1 MTSVLVLVP
10 FPLDEA
16 AVALRRE
23 QLKSVQLDPSI
34 RFDYR
39 PVKAGPAWYDSDQ
52 DLVLADVAMLEAG
65 QSAEKDGY
73 NAVCLDTLSDS
84 GLSALRSVLR
94 IPVIAPGLTAFLTAL
109 QLGSN
114 FGILQQWR
122 PWLRALKKKLR
133 EYGLTE
139 KCVSMRSPD
148 LKPDPEHL
156 LGGKEADVF
165 PLLLEHAK
173 KCIEDGAEVI
183 ILGSTTMHQAHSFL
197 AEKLPVPV
205 INPGPI
211 SYKMTEAILAAK
223 LTHSRIAYPA
233 PLVPQPD
240 MLGAM
245 LRAAAQ
251 PAKQ

>member
-16 AVALRRE
+16 AVSLRRD
-23 QLKSVQLDPSI
+23 QLESVHLDPNI
-34 RFDYR
+34 KFDYR

-52 DLVLADVAMLEAG
+52 DFVLADVAMLEAG
-65 QSAEKDGY
+65 QTAEQEGY
-73 NAVCLDTLSDS
+73 DAVCLDTLSDS
-84 GLSALRSVLR
+84 GLAALRSILR
-94 IPVIAPGLTAFLTAL
+94 IPVIAPGLTAYLTAL
-109 QLGSN
+109 QLGNN

-122 PWLRALKKKLR
+122 PWFRVMKKKLR
-133 EYGLTE
+133 EYGLAD

-148 LKPDPEHL
+148 LRPDPENL

-165 PLLLEHAK
+165 PLLLEHGK

-211 SYKMTEAILAAK
+211 SYKMTEAILSAG
-223 LTHSRIAYPA
+223 LTHSRAAYPS
-233 PLVPQPD
+233 PIVPQPE
-240 MLGAM
+240 MLHAM
-245 LRAAAQ
+245 MRSAAEIREI
-251 PAKQ
+251 